1 MNRNIKCFIG
11 VILLNYDLCK
21 DKCNSQENGDK
32 LRALKV
38 KYFKFGIIKLT
49 KLYKYLCSAEDTDS
63 PPLLPAGVSRVW
75 PDTGGVGHH
84 LGQSQLLSTSF
95 NPQLYPESQN
105 LSYIFHYRHF
115 WLRSIGAQ
123 ETLIFVCLFVSSLSR
138 AVNLHLSR
146 SESTKSTQ
154 EVN

>member
-49 KLYKYLCSAEDTDS
+49 KLYKYLCSAEDIHS
-63 PPLLPAGVSRVW
+63 PSLLPAGVTRVR
-75 PDTGGVGHH
+75 PDTGRVGHH
-84 LGQSQLLSTSF
+84 LGASELLLTSF
-95 NPQLYPESQN
+95 SPY
-105 LSYIFHYRHF
+105 Y
-115 WLRSIGAQ
+115 
-123 ETLIFVCLFVSSLSR
+123 
-138 AVNLHLSR
+138 
-146 SESTKSTQ
+146 
-154 EVN
+154 

>member
-63 PPLLPAGVSRVW
+63 PPLLPAGVTRVW

-95 NPQLYPESQN
+95 NSAQTEW
-105 LSYIFHYRHF
+105 RADRMV
-115 WLRSIGAQ
+115 LRSKDFSI
-123 ETLIFVCLFVSSLSR
+123 LVDL
-138 AVNLHLSR
+138 
-146 SESTKSTQ
+146 
-154 EVN
+154 